1 MWEFRVI
8 RSTTYPSSGT
18 HLQVSVYLQCR
29 LFRQPECNIAVRES
43 CISPHRRA
51 VKTRW
56 QRRCLCATVE
66 AERCP
71 SCCPPH
77 TRSVHSPLCVSVSP
91 AAADRN
97 HCCSSIIQ
105 HKAVL
110 SDARASGSLLPVVG
124 GIYIQV
130 NRYIR
135 GQDLFL
141 SDNKGERRPP
151 AVISPLQPFKH
162 GIPDEMFL

>member
-1 MWEFRVI
+1 MWELSVI

-18 HLQVSVYLQCR
+18 HLQVSVYLQSR

-43 CISPHRRA
+43 CIFPHRRA

-56 QRRCLCATVE
+56 QRRSLYATVE
-66 AERCP
+66 AERCL

-91 AAADRN
+91 AAANRN
-97 HCCSSIIQ
+97 HRCSSIIQ
-105 HKAVL
+105 NTAVL
-110 SDARASGSLLPVVG
+110 SGARASGSVLPVAV

-135 GQDLFL
+135 GQDLLL

-151 AVISPLQPFKH
+151 AVLSPLQPFKL